1 MSEIDD
7 ILKKMKEGLGEM
19 AEEAREKYNDLMEYL
34 DNHSSEEIKSDLQKM
49 ASKAKEEAQEGVD
62 KAKEQLGDIDIKE
75 KLNDARESVEE
86 GIGKAKEKME
96 QLRSDYEAGKYDEQ
110 IAEAR
115 KRLEEGVDNAK
126 KFVDEG
132 LDTVQKQWEE
142 LRKRLGL

>member
-1 MSEIDD
+1 MNDFDD
-7 ILKKMKEGLGEM
+7 ILKKMREGLGEM
-19 AEEAREKYNDLMEYL
+19 AEEARGKYNDLMDYL

-49 ASKAKEEAQEGVD
+49 ADKAKEGAMEGVD

-75 KLNDARESVEE
+75 KLQDVRESVEE
-86 GIGKAKEKME
+86 GIGKAKEKIE

-115 KRLEEGVDNAK
+115 EKLEEGVDKAK
-126 KFVDEG
+126 KLMGEG

-142 LRKRLGL
+142 LRKRLNL